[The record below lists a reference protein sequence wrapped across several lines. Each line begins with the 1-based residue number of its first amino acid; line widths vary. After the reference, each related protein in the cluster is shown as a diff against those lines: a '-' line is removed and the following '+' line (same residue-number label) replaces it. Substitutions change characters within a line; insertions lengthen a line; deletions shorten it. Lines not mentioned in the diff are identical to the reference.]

1 LPSHSSPSPGP
12 VPVPPI
18 RFMLKACC

>member
-12 VPVPPI
+12 VLSPPI